1 MIREIHDMI
10 QQLKPRPKTIITIGD
25 AITVTTIGNYS
36 HIDWRYNYHLIQI
49 LKINIH
55 KIEITKYLLPNIAAS
70 LHPSQQSPV
79 FFYLRQDTGSI
90 DPKIY

>member
-36 HIDWRYNYHLIQI
+36 HNDYIID
-49 LKINIH
+49 
-55 KIEITKYLLPNIAAS
+55 TIATCSDAS
-70 LHPSQQSPV
+70 VDQKSTHSLWSSLAFV
-79 FFYLRQDTGSI
+79 CL
-90 DPKIY
+90 